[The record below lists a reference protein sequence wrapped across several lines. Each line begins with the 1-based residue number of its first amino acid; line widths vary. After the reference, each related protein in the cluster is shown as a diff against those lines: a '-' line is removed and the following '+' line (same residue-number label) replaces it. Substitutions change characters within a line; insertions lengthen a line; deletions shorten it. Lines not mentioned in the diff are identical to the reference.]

1 MQFPRFQ
8 TPSVFLKEY
17 FRNNPEQLQ
26 TYVNVAIK
34 ATKLAVVP
42 LGAVL
47 KHLIEIQGLDP
58 KTEPGRRMREAFQ
71 QAFSHTHVREY
82 DRDFDFSWL
91 NKKFEEARKYNESV
105 DLTKEEFRTL
115 TDVSDLKT
123 EPPPVPP
130 VMRTIT
136 DAGVPVTIDRS
147 PVEELADLLDV
158 HPVNQIAPEPAEQ
171 VRGGFT
177 MDESWLKSYG
187 DIHANPPRLELPNT
201 RKEYISGDV
210 YKTKVRDILE
220 PLINPPKVPSDLK
233 DALKKLIEIAKS
245 FEDENALEPTKLM
258 ARTEEL
264 SKLNKLIKE
273 QQPTRSLKK
282 TGKIRRTP
290 TGKMNAV
297 KEAPRKSPKTT
308 KKVLNKRVDNNLS
321 KVEKEVEVIQAL
333 IEEGRLTPT
342 DIDNLAFEGLD
353 LRAVNAWKQKYGSV
367 K

>member
-123 EPPPVPP
+123 EPPPAPP

-136 DAGVPVTIDRS
+136 DAGVPVTIDQS

-171 VRGGFT
+171 ARGGF
-177 MDESWLKSYG
+177 DAESWLNLHSIVHG
-187 DIHANPPRLELPNT
+187 DPSKLELPNE
-201 RKEYISGDV
+201 RKKLNIDPGVLAGQLRS
-210 YKTKVRDILE
+210 T
-220 PLINPPKVPSDLK
+220 NDLK
-233 DALKKLIEIAKS
+233 DSLKKLIEIAKS

-264 SKLNKLIKE
+264 RNLNKLLKE

-297 KEAPRKSPKTT
+297 KETPRKSPHDRLVKTT
-308 KKVLNKRVDNNLS
+308 KK
-321 KVEKEVEVIQAL
+321 
-333 IEEGRLTPT
+333 T
-342 DIDNLAFEGLD
+342 
-353 LRAVNAWKQKYGSV
+353 VNRSTK
-367 K
+367 